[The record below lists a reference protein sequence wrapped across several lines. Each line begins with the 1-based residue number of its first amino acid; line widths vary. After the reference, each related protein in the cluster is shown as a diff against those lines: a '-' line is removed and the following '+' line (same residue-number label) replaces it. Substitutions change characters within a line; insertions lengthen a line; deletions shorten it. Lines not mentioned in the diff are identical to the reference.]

1 MAKFLARYVLLA
13 QSRRGDWVRSLRKK
27 PPLVPGSA
35 GRSVLVLAQP
45 SPETDDLLVDLIKR
59 RDLHLLRV
67 ATVEAAVVA
76 LRDLLVSLVIVCSE
90 TPNQSIGAL
99 LGQIDVLRPGIP
111 VLAVRDRQAESAGW
125 RARGVGV
132 LRSPVLPEVLSR
144 TVDVALG
151 LANRTDAT

>member
-1 MAKFLARYVLLA
+1 M
-13 QSRRGDWVRSLRKK
+13 
-27 PPLVPGSA
+27 
-35 GRSVLVLAQP
+35 LVLAQP
-45 SPETDDLLVDLIKR
+45 SPETDDLLVDLLKR

-76 LRDLLVSLVIVCSE
+76 LRDLLVSLVIVCPE
-90 TPNQSIGAL
+90 TPNDSIGAL

-111 VLAVRDRQAESAGW
+111 VLAVRDRKAEESTGW

-151 LANRTDAT
+151 LANQTEAT